1 MQVVVV
7 GVVVVVVVVVVVFV
21 VVGFVCCV
29 VLCCVFVLC
38 CVCAG
43 KKCAARCA
51 KIARRRIL
59 GSSKGG
65 VCGNERDTSDPNP
78 PHVHPKQKFCCEND
92 SPTCKNDS
100 LAVEP
105 TGS

>member
-7 GVVVVVVVVVVVFV
+7 GVVVVVVVVFVVVVVVFLLCCCFC
-21 VVGFVCCV
+21 GFV
-29 VLCCVFVLC
+29 
-38 CVCAG
+38 VCAG

-65 VCGNERDTSDPNP
+65 VCGNESDTSDPNP
-78 PHVHPKQKFCCEND
+78 PHVHLKQKFCCEND
-92 SPTCKNDS
+92 SPTCKNDL

-105 TGS
+105 TGL